1 MPSESLI
8 DVDRLSDFPA
18 SEAYLIAKQARSE
31 LLNRVANFCGL
42 ERGDS
47 EEQKRV
53 MGMKHPYYHGP
64 ARATISL
71 ALPSHSVA
79 ELPQD
84 R

>member
-18 SEAYLIAKQARSE
+18 SEASLIAKQARSE
-31 LLNRVANFCGL
+31 LLNTVANLCGL
-42 ERGDS
+42 ERGDT

-53 MGMKHPYYHGP
+53 MGMKHPYYNGP
-64 ARATISL
+64 ARATINL
-71 ALPSHSVA
+71 ALSWHNVS